1 MRRASI
7 SFVAASIM
15 FVVIGGD
22 LFVQTFMRM
31 RQIAMFVDGTTLHQ
45 HVAPQGCQRGIEA
58 AAAVTSPPMPF
69 SASNTFCP
77 SGPHAKDY
85 QQRATLPCDRAAP
98 AAHGAEAWR
107 SVLDTLVG
115 RGLRRP

>member
-22 LFVQTFMRM
+22 LDVQAHAPDCDVCGRY
-31 RQIAMFVDGTTLHQ
+31 
-45 HVAPQGCQRGIEA
+45 VAPQGCQRGIEA

-69 SASNTFCP
+69 TASNTFCP